1 MRSNRKMPAV
11 LATLI
16 VTSLVPQATA
26 QTAAGILLQ
35 IEKHAVLTSAGQV
48 RIRIQITC
56 GPFVGVEE
64 FQDGQAGGGQ
74 NKTGASS
81 ETGIDGTVLCDGVT
95 RVHTAH
101 LSPLDENEFK
111 HGPAGASAS
120 LIVCTLE
127 GEEQACFSGSTSRAI
142 IVRGGP
148 PVRT

>member
-1 MRSNRKMPAV
+1 MRSNRKLLAV
-11 LATLI
+11 CAALVVA
-16 VTSLVPQATA
+16 SLVPQSAA

-35 IEKHAVLTSAGQV
+35 IEKHAVLTRAGQV

-56 GPFVGVEE
+56 GPFAGVEE
-64 FQDGQAGGGQ
+64 FQDGHAGGGQ

-111 HGPAGASAS
+111 HGPAGASAV

-127 GEEQACFSGSTSRAI
+127 GEDQACFSGSTSRGI

-148 PVRT
+148 QVRS